1 MRLLVIGFP
10 LPNVDID
17 NYSVLTAPSYSDYDA
32 VCVDPASITRSVRE
46 LVEDGREFEAFD
58 GRPVLNAPTS
68 ASAVS
73 GADQVR
79 RRAEETRRL
88 LDTGGTVIVFG
99 RPDATQNGLQ
109 GFEGCDRYSWLPAP
123 AGLSWGP
130 PYLRAAEGKTVRIVA
145 EDHPTAGLLR
155 EARSAIGY
163 RATFD
168 DRQPEVRRAGRVIA
182 TGGSGLPIAMEFA
195 LGPGRIVFLPA
206 LNDDATSG
214 RADFA
219 QGLVDAARRLDAHA
233 EPGSAPYWVRSLPV
247 PGLEQVEAELE
258 EAETAAVE
266 ASAHAAAV
274 RERHDDLARHRRL
287 LWEDGAPVVQ
297 AVADAFRMLGFA
309 VTGGA
314 GEPLQMA
321 SEGNTAFLEV
331 ESSREQVVEWPYV
344 RLQRRL
350 EANMLSGG
358 GERKGVVV
366 ANGFRDIE
374 PSARVA
380 PLSTPLELACQNY
393 HYALLSGE
401 TLFALVQRVLGGADE
416 ATLTAARRRI
426 MSGAGLLTTEAA
438 LGEVGEGT
446 PDHGP
451 IF

>member
-10 LPNVDID
+10 LPNVEID
-17 NYSVLTAPSYSDYDA
+17 NYTALTAPSYSDYDA

-73 GADQVR
+73 GADQLR

-88 LDTGGTVIVFG
+88 LDAGGTVIVVG
-99 RPDATQNGLQ
+99 RPDATQDGLQ

-145 EDHPTAGLLR
+145 EDHPMASLLR
-155 EARSAIGY
+155 EARNAIGY

-168 DRQPEVRRAGRVIA
+168 DRQPEVRRSGRVIA
-182 TGGSGLPIAMEFA
+182 AGGSGLPIAMEFVV
-195 LGPGRIVFLPA
+195 GPGRIVFLPA
-206 LNDDATSG
+206 LNDDATAG
-214 RADFA
+214 RTEFA
-219 QGLVDAARRLDAHA
+219 QGLVDACRRLDAHA
-233 EPGSAPYWVRSLPV
+233 VTGTAPYWARSLPL

-258 EAETAAVE
+258 EAETAAAE
-266 ASAHAAAV
+266 AASAAAAI
-274 RERHDDLARHRRL
+274 RERHDELDRHRRL
-287 LWEDGAPVVQ
+287 LWEDGAPFAQ

-314 GEPLQMA
+314 GDPLQLA
-321 SEGNTAFLEV
+321 SEGATAFLEV
-331 ESSREQVVEWPYV
+331 ESSREQVVEWPYI

-350 EANMLSGG
+350 EANLLSGG

-366 ANGFRDIE
+366 ANGFRDSE
-374 PSARVA
+374 PATRENA
-380 PLSTPLELACQNY
+380 LSTPLEVACQNY
-393 HYALLSGE
+393 RYALLSGE
-401 TLFALVQRVLGGADE
+401 TLFALVQRVLGGADD
-416 ATLTAARRRI
+416 AALTAIRRRI
-426 MSGAGLLTTEAA
+426 MSVAGLLSTEAA
-438 LGEVGEGT
+438 LGDVSEGA
-446 PDHGP
+446 PDRGP

>member
-1 MRLLVIGFP
+1 MRMLVIGFP
-10 LPNVDID
+10 LPNVEID
-17 NYSVLTAPSYSDYDA
+17 NYTVLTAPSYGDYDA

-46 LVEDGREFEAFD
+46 LIEDGREFEAFD
-58 GRPVLNAPTS
+58 GRPVLNAPTT
-68 ASAVS
+68 ASVVS
-73 GADQVR
+73 GADQVK

-88 LDTGGTVIVFG
+88 LDAGGTVIVFG
-99 RPDATQNGLQ
+99 RPDAIQNGLQ

-130 PYLRAAEGKTVRIVA
+130 PHLRAAEGKTVRIVA
-145 EDHPTAGLLR
+145 EDHPMAGLLR
-155 EARSAIGY
+155 EARSSIGY

-182 TGGSGLPIAMEFA
+182 SGGSGLPIAMEFA
-195 LGPGRIVFLPA
+195 AGAGRIVFLPA
-206 LNDDATSG
+206 LNEDSTSG
-214 RADFA
+214 RSEFA
-219 QGLVDAARRLDAHA
+219 QGLVDAARRLDTHA
-233 EPGSAPYWVRSLPV
+233 EPGATPYWVRSLPV

-258 EAETAAVE
+258 EAESASTAA
-266 ASAHAAAV
+266 STHLAAV

-287 LWEDGAPVVQ
+287 LWEDGAPFAQ

-314 GEPLQMA
+314 SEPLQMA
-321 SEGNTAFLEV
+321 SEGTTAFLEV

-358 GERKGVVV
+358 GERRGVVI
-366 ANGFRDIE
+366 ANGFRDTE

-416 ATLTAARRRI
+416 TTLTAIRRRV
-426 MSGAGLLTTEAA
+426 MAGSGLITAESA
-438 LGEVGEGT
+438 LGGAVEPA